1 MDFLCCSERWTC
13 PSRPRFPLLNLHHIA
28 HRGCF
33 HSLWPK
39 WNYLLLKLKHSKEAT
54 EWSRTVWT
62 SISSPRGRAFH
73 ALWESQKATRK
84 QNKFCKVVRIEVWHP
99 YSFHTQNIP
108 RESTAACEPVPN
120 TFSGH
125 SHSMYQDLDDEL
137 PYKGHR
143 KYKKNTPGWMLGC
156 KYKHV
161 LFRRAD
167 TKAVP
172 FMITKQSTVLSPV
185 WQQLM
190 QMCAAQQCS
199 AEFSPPPLKSVQQA
213 GHIGVAACCGWN
225 AETLSS
231 MML

>member
-84 QNKFCKVVRIEVWHP
+84 QNKFCK
-99 YSFHTQNIP
+99 F
-108 RESTAACEPVPN
+108 A
-120 TFSGH
+120 
-125 SHSMYQDLDDEL
+125 
-137 PYKGHR
+137 
-143 KYKKNTPGWMLGC
+143 
-156 KYKHV
+156 
-161 LFRRAD
+161 
-167 TKAVP
+167 
-172 FMITKQSTVLSPV
+172 
-185 WQQLM
+185 
-190 QMCAAQQCS
+190 
-199 AEFSPPPLKSVQQA
+199 LKSDILIVSIHKISQGNLQQHVSQCRIHSVGTLTVCIKTWMMNYHTRAIENIKRIPQDECWVANTNTYYSA
-213 GHIGVAACCGWN
+213 GLTQKLFPLW
-225 AETLSS
+225 
-231 MML
+231 